1 MRYASLQKVPG
12 GYLELKLLNAHHM
25 KKIILQLVLGLFVLT
40 AAAQE
45 QTPNQILP
53 YSYQYYQKFNN
64 SVYDVNT
71 NFHSSVKGFYSDD
84 STLVGRYSELM
95 NMGVDSVGHRSWVRR
110 KITQEHLLNFTG
122 DDYNVYADF
131 LPDMMIGRDVRDKK
145 NIWLNTRGFQFG
157 GNVGS
162 KFSFYT
168 SAYENQGVFANYY
181 TNFVEQNQVIPG
193 QAGGDKLNN
202 RTKDYS
208 YATALI
214 SYTPNKH
221 LNLTLGR
228 DKNFIGD
235 GYRSVLLSDNTAPYS
250 FLRVRATLGNVQ
262 YQTIYAY
269 MLDPGAER
277 LTEDRRLGDRGKWMA
292 AHYIDW
298 NVTKRFSA
306 GFFQAVTWAD
316 AEPEGKRGFDFNY
329 AHPFVFL
336 RSVESANTTSP
347 DKMRIGFNLKYEVFD
362 HTTVY
367 GQFMFDEF
375 TAKEFFKGTGY
386 WANKNAIQIG
396 VRGSDLIKVKGLN
409 YLAEFNTARPY
420 TYAHFDRVSNYAS
433 MNQPLANQLG
443 ANYREFVGLLN
454 YTYKRLDFSGELMY
468 AKKGLDSE
476 GQNYGGDIFKS
487 YNVRVSDY
495 GNKIGQGLATDLYY
509 GEAKV
514 AYVLNP
520 KYNLRIE
527 LGGIFRKESNAVSST
542 NTGLFTIGLRSTFRQ
557 LYTDL

>member
-1 MRYASLQKVPG
+1 M
-12 GYLELKLLNAHHM
+12 HIM

-40 AAAQE
+40 AVAQE

-71 NFHSSVKGFYSDD
+71 KFHSSIRGFYSND

-95 NMGVDSVGHRSWVRR
+95 NMGVDSVGHRSWVKR

-131 LPDMMIGRDVRDKK
+131 LPDVMIGRDVRDNK
-145 NIWLNTRGFQFG
+145 NTWLNTRGFQFG

-181 TNFVEQNQVIPG
+181 TNFVEQNQIIPG

-208 YATALI
+208 YATAFI

-347 DKMRIGFNLKYEVFD
+347 DKMRIGFNLKYEVFV

-375 TAKEFFKGTGY
+375 TAKEFLKGTGY
-386 WANKNAIQIG
+386 WANKNAIQLG
-396 VRGSDLIKVKGLN
+396 VRGSDLMKVKGLN

-443 ANYREFVGLLN
+443 ANYREFIGLLN
-454 YTYKRLDFSGELMY
+454 YTYKRFDFSGELMY
-468 AKKGLDSE
+468 AKKGLDPE